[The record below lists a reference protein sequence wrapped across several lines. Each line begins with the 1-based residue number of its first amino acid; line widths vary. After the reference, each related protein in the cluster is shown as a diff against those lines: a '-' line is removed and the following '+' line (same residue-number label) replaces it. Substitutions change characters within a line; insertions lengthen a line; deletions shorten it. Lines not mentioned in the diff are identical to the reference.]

1 MIGRRSSRAPHS
13 VRRRAERAALVRLA
27 KAAARFDD
35 LLSCRLG
42 AVVEDDTRRP
52 IEAEFTAAVAAA
64 RPFVGLAIKDGG
76 GVA

>member
-1 MIGRRSSRAPHS
+1 MIGGRSSPAPRS

-42 AVVEDDTRRP
+42 AVVEDDVRAP
-52 IEAEFTAAVAAA
+52 IVEEFTAAVAAA
-64 RPFVGLAIKDGG
+64 RPVVGLEFKDGG
-76 GVA
+76 AVA